1 MEALDQRFGGSAEA
15 AVHRDGAEERVVLG
29 DAVQLALDGGHGGAA
44 VAPAQ
49 GAAGV
54 AGGDGLD
61 VLGAHDLHAAAVII
75 AQDLQGIAALVGQG
89 HGAPLLHAGAGDGFA
104 VAVFGVVRF
113 HVSAA
118 AHIGVENVVGDALH
132 HVKNRAAVH
141 KVLVVTGGVG
151 DVEAVPLAGVP
162 FGVNA
167 VEGQA
172 DLGVDVGP
180 KGLLRP
186 GGVHLAGGHVGDVFA
201 EGYGHVAG
209 TGRGLAQVHR
219 DVFWDDDLIQHL
231 GAVLGVG
238 AGAGA
243 ALARIQGMG
252 RNLHRFDPLAA
263 GSALVDGDHL
273 QGGQGSLAG
282 EDLDAL
288 NDLPL
293 PALFFGGQGHSGV
306 GLGAGVLGEGERLG
320 RRFNG
325 KVGGSAL
332 GVGEKGAGKAWP
344 GDGDQHLR
352 HGGGEPLGEALHP
365 QSALLIHNKLL
376 CLERDKRLCAA
387 QGAAQGAGAIRRCC
401 PRLSICPWGGKWEG
415 NFTKSPAGFYTF
427 YLALRKGIGYH
438 KTMESASDERGICP
452 CIAKCE
458 KPSGSAGRVPLPL
471 TVRSRQ
477 PYAAGWV
484 CPVRTLPGDVRLL
497 FCEQGGSLRCRS
509 AGSSKGVFCHDPV

>member
-1 MEALDQRFGGSAEA
+1 M
-15 AVHRDGAEERVVLG
+15 
-29 DAVQLALDGGHGGAA
+29 
-44 VAPAQ
+44 
-49 GAAGV
+49 
-54 AGGDGLD
+54 D
-61 VLGAHDLHAAAVII
+61 VLGAHDFNAAAVVI
-75 AQDLQGIAALVGQG
+75 AQDLQGAAAPIGQG
-89 HGAPLLHAGAGDGFA
+89 YGAPLLHAGAGDGFA
-104 VAVFGVVRF
+104 VAVFGVVRLNGSASA
-113 HVSAA
+113 HVR
-118 AHIGVENVVGDALH
+118 VENVVGDALH

-151 DVEAVPLAGVP
+151 DVEAVPFAGVP

-209 TGRGLAQVHR
+209 AGRGLAQVHR
-219 DVFWDDDLIQHL
+219 DVFGDDDLIQHL
-231 GAVLGVG
+231 GAALGVG

-252 RNLHRFDPLAA
+252 WNLYRFDPLAA

-273 QGGQGSLAG
+273 QGGQGGLAG
-282 EDLDAL
+282 ENLDAL
-288 NDLPL
+288 NDLTL
-293 PALFFGGQGHSGV
+293 PALFFGGQGHGGV

-332 GVGEKGAGKAWP
+332 GIGEKGAGKARP

-365 QSALLIHNKLL
+365 QSALLIHKQTPLSGTGKAVY
-376 CLERDKRLCAA
+376 DGT
-387 QGAAQGAGAIRRCC
+387 GAVQRAGAVWRCC
-401 PRLSICPWGGKWEG
+401 PRLSLCRPGRMWE
-415 NFTKSPAGFYTF
+415 
-427 YLALRKGIGYH
+427 
-438 KTMESASDERGICP
+438 
-452 CIAKCE
+452 
-458 KPSGSAGRVPLPL
+458 
-471 TVRSRQ
+471 
-477 PYAAGWV
+477 
-484 CPVRTLPGDVRLL
+484 
-497 FCEQGGSLRCRS
+497 
-509 AGSSKGVFCHDPV
+509 